1 MMDNVPELNI
11 VPPGTAWLTSSSGS
25 TWATTSGFR
34 PALVRGGGSRS
45 MVSGSESEGKS
56 QQQSNRD
63 QRTYLFKSTCKET
76 LKIKINEKY
85 LCCTQKGAEMM
96 DRWFMNPSDIIIWM
110 HSRFLLSVWWVWS
123 VDTCGRWSKQ
133 QQPILL
139 VHWVRHYF
147 LFAALL
153 SSSHNILINISDNQA
168 VISDTAENVRLD
180 NYDANDGVE
189 EQLKYCLVS
198 ESELVVV
205 WYCHCCC

>member
-1 MMDNVPELNI
+1 MAD
-11 VPPGTAWLTSSSGS
+11 
-25 TWATTSGFR
+25 
-34 PALVRGGGSRS
+34 
-45 MVSGSESEGKS
+45 
-56 QQQSNRD
+56 QQQWVNLGNNQWIQTGIGQGRWVQVNGQWIRVWRKVNNRD
-63 QRTYLFKSTCKET
+63 QRTYLLKSNHTFKDT
-76 LKIKINEKY
+76 LTIKINEKY

-110 HSRFLLSVWWVWS
+110 HSRFLLWVWWVWS
-123 VDTCGRWSKQ
+123 VDTCGRWSEQ

-153 SSSHNILINISDNQA
+153 SSNHNILINISDNQA